1 MRIRSLLLSAAIT
14 TFVVSGALAE
24 EPPSAGFRLA
34 APGWVFEFPRDHGA
48 HDEFRTE
55 WWYFT
60 GHLRSG
66 SGRRYGF
73 EVTFFRVGAGETPV
87 TPGEGATTWDLRNIS
102 LAHFAVTDVE
112 SREFRYYEKLN
123 RSTQFLADA
132 RPGLLH
138 VFNEGWS
145 VTTGADGSWRLVAR
159 EGTDAIDVTLRAQK
173 APAIHGRDGISVK
186 ATGVGHASHYYSMT
200 RLAAEGTI
208 STKGRREAVGGQA
221 WMDHEFGSAMLREH
235 QAGWDWFSLQF
246 DNTTE
251 LMLYVIRKR
260 DGAPDETSSG
270 SIILA
275 DGQVIHLER
284 DDFSA
289 KALGRWKSPKS
300 GATYPM
306 GWRIRVPKFGIE
318 LELRELLKS
327 QELVTSK
334 STQVTYWE
342 GAVDV
347 TGRSGGT
354 LVRGEGYV
362 EMTGYDRPFSDPA
375 AGSR

>member
-1 MRIRSLLLSAAIT
+1 MRIRLLLLAAAISG
-14 TFVVSGALAE
+14 FVAAAAAE
-24 EPPSAGFRLA
+24 TLPREGFRLA
-34 APGWVFEFPRDHGA
+34 LPGRVFEFPRDHGA
-48 HDEFRTE
+48 HDEYRTE

-60 GHLRSG
+60 GHVRSAA
-66 SGRRYGF
+66 GRRYGF
-73 EVTFFRVGAGETPV
+73 EVTFFRVGAGEAPSAPGAQV
-87 TPGEGATTWDLRNIS
+87 TSWDLRNVS
-102 LAHFAVTDVE
+102 LAHFALTDVE
-112 SREFRYYEKLN
+112 AREFRYYEKLN

-132 RPGLLH
+132 KPGLLH

-159 EGTDAIDVTLRAQK
+159 EGGDAIDLTLRAEK
-173 APAIHGRDGISVK
+173 RPAIHGRDGISVK
-186 ATGVGHASHYYSMT
+186 ATGEGHASHYYSMT

-208 STKGRREAVGGQA
+208 AAKGRREAVRGQA

-246 DNTTE
+246 DNDTE

-260 DGAPDETSSG
+260 DGTPDETSSG

-284 DDFSA
+284 SEFSVEA
-289 KALGRWKSPKS
+289 RGQWKSPKS

-318 LELRELLKS
+318 LDVRELMKG
-327 QELVTSK
+327 QELLTTK